1 MLKLYKRD
9 ENGKVSAYH
18 EVWVEPENRRI
29 VAHWGKLGEDGEAKA
44 YRVKLLRSLE
54 KQVDDIIAPARHDGF
69 APLSAI
75 DHASLIIEYTIEGAG
90 DAEDLDK
97 RHNLEEAINQ
107 KLGWT
112 GLGHCDGGS
121 TGAGTME
128 VACFV
133 VDFELAK
140 QIISD
145 TLKDTEFGDFSRI
158 YQQ

>member
-1 MLKLYKRD
+1 MIKLYKHD
-9 ENGKVSAYH
+9 ERGNVATYF

-29 VAHWGKLGEDGEAKA
+29 VAHWGKIGEDGEVEA

-54 KQVDDIIAPARHDGF
+54 KQVDDIIEPARQDGF

-75 DHASLIIEYTIEGAG
+75 DHAALVIEYAIEGAG
-90 DAEDLDK
+90 TDEDLDK
-97 RHNLEEAINQ
+97 RENLEEAINQ

-121 TGAGTME
+121 TGSGTME

-133 VDFELAK
+133 VDFDLAK
-140 QIISD
+140 RIITE
-145 TLKDTEFGDFSRI
+145 TLKDTEFGDYSRI